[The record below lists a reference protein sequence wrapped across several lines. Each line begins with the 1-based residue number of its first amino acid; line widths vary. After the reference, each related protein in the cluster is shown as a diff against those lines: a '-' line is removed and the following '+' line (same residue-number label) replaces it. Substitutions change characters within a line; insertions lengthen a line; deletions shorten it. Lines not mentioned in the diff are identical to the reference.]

1 MVQVSFIASAAKI
14 CWGGALT
21 SEMGQKLPKWAVR
34 VMSALLPI
42 ATFERTSQEVRF
54 VPISEVGPALFN
66 RFG

>member
-1 MVQVSFIASAAKI
+1 
-14 CWGGALT
+14 
-21 SEMGQKLPKWAVR
+21 
-34 VMSALLPI
+34 MSALLPI